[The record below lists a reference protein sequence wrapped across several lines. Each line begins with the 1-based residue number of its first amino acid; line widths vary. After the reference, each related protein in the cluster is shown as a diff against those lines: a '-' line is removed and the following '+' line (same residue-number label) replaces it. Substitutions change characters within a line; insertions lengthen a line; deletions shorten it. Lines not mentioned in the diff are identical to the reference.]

1 MVFFNLYCFEI
12 SMQNLTDNVIRNAI
26 RLRLGKFSKPFSVE
40 VLFYSY
46 LIYRYLGFLILLV
59 KDILTHSYQKE
70 ISIKEGKVINIGKSV
85 YGFKNKYK
93 LDLTIII
100 PAYNVEKYIEKC
112 ILSILDQAT
121 EYSYEI
127 LVVNDCSTDSTKEIL
142 NKYLNHINIKILN
155 LDNNKGVSAAR
166 NIAIEQSLGRY
177 LMFLDSDDLLYDN
190 CIQKALSQAFK
201 YDLDV
206 MEFSYIRFSNEEDL
220 EFISIKS
227 KDNANVIVDY
237 DEIVSLASGY
247 PWAKI
252 FRREMFENVRFPEGV
267 LFEDGIIHKLVFR
280 LCTKYMHLGCVGYLY
295 RDAPNSITK
304 SIKNKNLVWDHLYMI
319 KYCIDEAERLNF
331 PIDNLFFRQI
341 VLESGLMMKN
351 RSFYLDSKDL
361 LFVFSR
367 LTDFFNQYD
376 KGFDL
381 TIREKIIVWCIKKKY
396 INAWKW
402 VAF

>member
-26 RLRLGKFSKPFSVE
+26 RLRLGKFAKPFSVE
-40 VLFYSY
+40 VLFYFY
-46 LIYRYLGFLILLV
+46 LAYRYLGFLVGLMIDTTLSKKKV
-59 KDILTHSYQKE
+59 SF
-70 ISIKEGKVINIGKSV
+70 KEGKNVSV
-85 YGFKNKYK
+85 RELIYGFNSKANI
-93 LDLTIII
+93 DLTIIV
-100 PAYNVEKYIEKC
+100 PAYNVENYIEKC
-112 ILSILDQAT
+112 INSILKQDIKC
-121 EYSYEI
+121 SFEI
-127 LVVNDCSTDSTKEIL
+127 LIINDCSTDKTKEIL
-142 NKYLNHINIKILN
+142 NAFIDNHCIRVFDLKVNQGL
-155 LDNNKGVSAAR
+155 SAAR
-166 NIAIEQSLGRY
+166 NVGILNSLGRY
-177 LMFLDSDDLLYDN
+177 LMFLDSDDLLCGN
-190 CIQKALSQAFK
+190 CIQKSYEEIIKNNLDIIEFSFLRFQDDETIDLNSIKMVSEPVVVTEYNEILSQ
-201 YDLDV
+201 
-206 MEFSYIRFSNEEDL
+206 ST
-220 EFISIKS
+220 
-227 KDNANVIVDY
+227 
-237 DEIVSLASGY
+237 GY
-247 PWAKI
+247 AWGKI
-252 FRREMFENVRFPEGV
+252 YKRELFENIRFPEGV